1 MGWWVPPA
9 SRLPP
14 PVRKDFQ
21 RQRASLI
28 AMASVIVVDSELGDS
43 VREYA
48 GIIDAAN
55 QNNAL
60 AEAVAPFFPTKG
72 TNEPTNRAELTK
84 TIYAH
89 LTPETYA
96 KLLDKEYE
104 SLMNLLIHILINA
117 SRDFKLVIDSK
128 DAPIYKLLQATVPAK
143 QPSLRDRRVLKPT
156 TIISVL
162 NTLFN
167 LLPESLATRVAILEY
182 IFTVIDKLR
191 LDFSLFEENIGHNLV
206 QWLKAAQVP
215 QGEIARVFWKFIALD
230 TKHTVTLLH
239 LINDF
244 CKQFPLDLP
253 QLHSLIDFVLALDV
267 VDVSF
272 LVNANVA
279 NAIAANKG
287 DDKVALFDHYVR
299 GEPVLLTPAVV
310 AKSQILQVAKF
321 FSDHPNQVEYSYSD
335 IPVAQGAALEALLVQ
350 AIKAGVIEG
359 KLDQVLEMFF
369 LTRANK
375 FIIAGTDHAADWATV
390 KQALTQWKQA
400 LTGVNEVVKLTRES
414 IVNANA

>member
-1 MGWWVPPA
+1 
-9 SRLPP
+9 
-14 PVRKDFQ
+14 
-21 RQRASLI
+21 
-28 AMASVIVVDSELGDS
+28 MASVIVVDSELSDS
-43 VREYA
+43 VKEYA

-55 QNNAL
+55 QNTAFTD
-60 AEAVAPFFPTKG
+60 AVVPFFPTKG
-72 TNEPTNRAELTK
+72 SSEPTNRAELTK
-84 TIYAH
+84 TIYDF

-104 SLMNLLIHILINA
+104 ALMNLLIHILINA
-117 SRDFKLVIDSK
+117 SRDFKLVIDDK
-128 DAPIYKLLQATVPAK
+128 NAPIYKLLEATVPAK
-143 QPSLRDRRVLKPT
+143 QPSLRDRKVLKPT

-215 QGEIARVFWKFIALD
+215 QDEISRVFWKFIELD
-230 TKHTVTLLH
+230 TKHTLTLLN
-239 LINDF
+239 IIADF
-244 CKQFPLDLP
+244 SKQFELDLA
-253 QLHSLIDFVLALDV
+253 QLHSLIDFVLALEV

-272 LVNANVA
+272 LVNQNVA
-279 NAIAANKG
+279 KAIAANKN
-287 DDKVALFDHYVR
+287 DAKVALFDHYVR
-299 GEPVLLTPAVV
+299 GEPVQLTPEVV
-310 AKSQILQVAKF
+310 AKSRILQVAKF
-321 FSDHPNQVEYSYSD
+321 FSDHPEQVEYNYSD
-335 IPVAQGAALEALLVQ
+335 IPVAQGAELEALLVQ

-359 KLDQVLEMFF
+359 KLDQVLEVFF

-375 FIIAGTDHAADWATV
+375 FIIAGTDHTADWATV
-390 KQALTQWKQA
+390 KQALSQWKQA